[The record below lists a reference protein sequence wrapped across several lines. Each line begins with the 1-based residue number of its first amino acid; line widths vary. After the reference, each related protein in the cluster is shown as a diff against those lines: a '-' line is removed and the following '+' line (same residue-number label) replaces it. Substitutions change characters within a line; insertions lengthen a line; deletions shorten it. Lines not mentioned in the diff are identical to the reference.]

1 MPKRWSAEYSC
12 AGAPHGVCWDL
23 LKRGWTGMSRDAH
36 GPRTYLC
43 VVDVMSMGQFAA
55 LEVEAP
61 DALTAERMALQT
73 LGDRY
78 ECIEVLDIVRTD
90 DFVRAR

>member
-1 MPKRWSAEYSC
+1 MN
-12 AGAPHGVCWDL
+12 
-23 LKRGWTGMSRDAH
+23 RDAT

-43 VVDVMSMGQFAA
+43 VVDVLSFGQVAA

-61 DALTAERMALQT
+61 DVLAAERTALRA

-78 ECIEVLDIVRTD
+78 ECLEVIDIVRTD
-90 DFVRAR
+90 DFVPTR